1 MRCQTWI
8 AVDKNEQEKTI
19 ERFAWEDCLRGSS
32 SESKETISLEVTVW
46 SINDLRGKVSLKIG
60 NNVTGVRSCD
70 DTRRED
76 VVRLALLV
84 LRELRLLGGDWGSEA
99 EEGVHYCFRVGA
111 VWHKVRGVRQ
121 RGTKNGLVSLTT
133 CGDLPLSLG

>member
-1 MRCQTWI
+1 MKVWTASDRQILTYICAI
-8 AVDKNEQEKTI
+8 
-19 ERFAWEDCLRGSS
+19 G
-32 SESKETISLEVTVW
+32 ESKDEHNTVW